1 MKGNRLIILSTAMI
15 LIGTLIPSG
24 GSVSVGFQFDKIVHL
39 AMFFI
44 LGGSILISIKDN
56 TRAHQALLLAS
67 LFGMLIEVTQQFI
80 PGRGMSLY
88 DAIADTAGLII
99 AMAVY
104 SSSKVRNS
112 RFIRF
117 LGRINGNISD

>member
-1 MKGNRLIILSTAMI
+1 MI
-15 LIGTLIPSG
+15 LIGTLMPSG
-24 GSVSVGFQFDKIVHL
+24 GNVSVGFQFDKIVHL

-117 LGRINGNISD
+117 LGRINGNTSD